1 MLYFADG
8 YLTPPDKARPDIA
21 GLTEVS
27 RRSQHRI
34 VSTPAD
40 RDSGPI
46 VDDGSAHHWYI
57 CRVVIVESWKR
68 LRAPLPVISQPYW
81 ENRSMARQF

>member
-27 RRSQHRI
+27 RRSQHRM
-34 VSTPAD
+34 
-40 RDSGPI
+40 
-46 VDDGSAHHWYI
+46 SA
-57 CRVVIVESWKR
+57 R
-68 LRAPLPVISQPYW
+68 LQTEILVRL
-81 ENRSMARQF
+81 SMMDLRITGTYAE